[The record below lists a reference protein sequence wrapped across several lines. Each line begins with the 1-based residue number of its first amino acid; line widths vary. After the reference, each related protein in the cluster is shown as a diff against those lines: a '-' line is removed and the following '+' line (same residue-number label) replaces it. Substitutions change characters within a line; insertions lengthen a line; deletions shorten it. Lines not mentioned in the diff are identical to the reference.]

1 MIFLIIILSDKMNGE
16 IKKRL
21 MRFFEKMMRV
31 FAVTLVAPYQKI
43 EFNQAN
49 MLAELIIERIFC
61 FTVIDKT
68 EKRYESALNV
78 NNFRRKP

>member
-1 MIFLIIILSDKMNGE
+1 
-16 IKKRL
+16 
-21 MRFFEKMMRV
+21 MRV